1 MQISLLE
8 NYPSKICPFEALH
21 FVTSEVSTI
30 AVQNSA
36 IELGH
41 TNAMQHEMY
50 IQNICTGTHRN
61 LSFFSHCL
69 LKIN

>member
-41 TNAMQHEMY
+41 TNAMQHE
-50 IQNICTGTHRN
+50 I
-61 LSFFSHCL
+61 
-69 LKIN
+69 